1 MQNQNITTLQNTNPK
16 TPKWLFLTQVTL
28 KLTNLL
34 CLTHTA
40 RRTRPVPLFLPN
52 YSTRSLVCAAPRDE
66 LGITKWRRNFEA
78 FRASALRTRQPVN
91 LSSSPVWKSKT
102 AQQLFPSFPTWEQQK
117 NSTAAL
123 LPKNGLSQGS
133 ACRGCAAFQPPERS
147 FLCHQCPHLDNLTQM
162 IYSQF

>member
-1 MQNQNITTLQNTNPK
+1 MQYQNITTLQKTNPK
-16 TPKWLFLTQVTL
+16 TSKWLFLMPVTL

-40 RRTRPVPLFLPN
+40 RRTRHVPPLFPN
-52 YSTRSLVCAAPRDE
+52 YLTRSLCAAPRDE

-78 FRASALRTRQPVN
+78 FRASALRTSLPVN

-123 LPKNGLSQGS
+123 LLKNGLSQGS
-133 ACRGCAAFQPPERS
+133 ACRGCTAFQPPERS

-162 IYSQF
+162 ISGQF